1 MAKTYDREE
10 SGDRPV
16 YEGALGTITPYLMKE
31 HRVLDL
37 GCGTGTLALDIA
49 PHVDSVHGLDY
60 SEAMIRAAREKAADL
75 AMDHVHFECGSL
87 ESGDYSEA
95 SYDAVMSFY
104 LLHLLED
111 LEQTLG
117 EIHRILPPGG
127 LFLSLTPCLG
137 ETMMAKHLL
146 KIGSAVGLVPE
157 TRTYRV
163 DELIDLIE
171 KTGFAIERQEIVR
184 EKTHEVLLVG
194 RKISV

>member
-49 PHVDSVHGLDY
+49 PRVGSVHGLDY
-60 SEAMIRAAREKAADL
+60 SEAMIRAAREKVADL
-75 AMDHVHFECGSL
+75 AIDHVHFECGSL
-87 ESGDYSEA
+87 ESGDFAEA

-117 EIHRILPPGG
+117 EIRRILPPGG

-137 ETMMAKHLL
+137 ETLVVKHLL
-146 KIGSAVGLVPE
+146 SIGAALGFVPS
-157 TRTYRV
+157 TRKYQA

-171 KTGFAIERQEIVR
+171 KVGFEIERQEIIR
-184 EKTHEVLLVG
+184 ENTHEVLLVA
-194 RKISV
+194 RKKR